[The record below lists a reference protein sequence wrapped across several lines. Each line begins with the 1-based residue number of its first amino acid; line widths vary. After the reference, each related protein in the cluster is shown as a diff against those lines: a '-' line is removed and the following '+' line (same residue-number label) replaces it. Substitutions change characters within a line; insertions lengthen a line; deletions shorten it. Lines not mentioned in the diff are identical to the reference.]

1 MSKKFLTVGF
11 DKRKDNPNAKSKLF
25 KRDLMGRKGIGKFA
39 GFGISEVIEICTIS
53 KETGE
58 KTNFTLDLNKIRSSD
73 DYVKTESM
81 AIDVTTHTAPSES
94 EKENHGTIITLK
106 SLKISR
112 LLSEGSFGTSMAR
125 RFAINSG
132 GDDF

>member
-1 MSKKFLTVGF
+1 M
-11 DKRKDNPNAKSKLF
+11 
-25 KRDLMGRKGIGKFA
+25 
-39 GFGISEVIEICTIS
+39 
-53 KETGE
+53 
-58 KTNFTLDLNKIRSSD
+58 DLNKIRSSD

-132 GDDF
+132 GDDFLVKINGNPMPVEDFLQKLSTVFQRIMRQMKDLTLLPISIVWVMGKKLLTVMK